1 MIVLYFFMI
10 IITLVVWKI
19 FYNKRLNITYIK
31 SDIDDQY
38 YLVRNEG
45 SKVEAANFLAILR
58 KDLISF
64 CIFIKENNKDVS
76 EEKKNSI
83 NRFFRRLDPDN
94 IIEAPNDDENTS
106 YCINKGEEIAICL
119 RSKTDDTKF
128 HEKNTIIYVILHE
141 LAHVMSISI
150 GHNDEFMENF
160 RFLLKNAIKH
170 GIWKRVDYCKRGKG
184 AKYCGIE
191 IRECLLD

>member
-76 EEKKNSI
+76 EEKK
-83 NRFFRRLDPDN
+83 
-94 IIEAPNDDENTS
+94 
-106 YCINKGEEIAICL
+106 K
-119 RSKTDDTKF
+119 
-128 HEKNTIIYVILHE
+128 
-141 LAHVMSISI
+141 
-150 GHNDEFMENF
+150 
-160 RFLLKNAIKH
+160 
-170 GIWKRVDYCKRGKG
+170 
-184 AKYCGIE
+184 
-191 IRECLLD
+191 